1 VGIAALGVFV
11 LMFAVYG
18 FSAIALG
25 RTASPDSAYFDH
37 LADAFLHGR
46 LFLINPPSEHDL
58 TLHSEKWYVPFSPL
72 PALLLIPW
80 VALSG
85 VAGTNTVTF
94 SVIVGAANVTLAF
107 LLLQALSKRRWT
119 QLSLSDNLW
128 LTALF
133 GVGSV
138 HWYMATIG
146 SVWFVS
152 QMCTVTFMLLA
163 AWSAV
168 TTGSPALAGTALA
181 LAMLA
186 RPHVV
191 LAYPLLLGIALQ
203 HLREETFGEDGRRGW
218 RWAIVSA
225 IPIFTIVGVLLG
237 YNDLRFGSALDFGY
251 LQENV
256 ARELKGDLQK
266 YGQFNLRYVPH
277 NVWSML
283 LAGPE
288 WDARGN
294 QMVPTVDGLSLFLT
308 TPALLF
314 LVKARGRSP
323 MVIGA
328 WLALGLLLVPLLTY
342 YNTGWWQFGYRFSLD
357 FMTPVLVLL
366 AAAAGPRVGWAM
378 RVLIILGALVN
389 AWGVSWFLS
398 ASMLAQQN

>member
-1 VGIAALGVFV
+1 
-11 LMFAVYG
+11 
-18 FSAIALG
+18 
-25 RTASPDSAYFDH
+25 
-37 LADAFLHGR
+37 
-46 LFLINPPSEHDL
+46 
-58 TLHSEKWYVPFSPL
+58 
-72 PALLLIPW
+72 
-80 VALSG
+80 
-85 VAGTNTVTF
+85 
-94 SVIVGAANVTLAF
+94 
-107 LLLQALSKRRWT
+107 
-119 QLSLSDNLW
+119 
-128 LTALF
+128 
-133 GVGSV
+133 
-138 HWYMATIG
+138 
-146 SVWFVS
+146 
-152 QMCTVTFMLLA
+152 
-163 AWSAV
+163 
-168 TTGSPALAGTALA
+168 
-181 LAMLA
+181 
-186 RPHVV
+186 VV